1 MFGQLR
7 QDERGVDLKRGGIF
21 PIVHGLRCLA
31 LKHGIAQ
38 RNSFARCDALVQAGG
53 LDATLARD
61 LAQTLAVLQRLR
73 LDAQLATLDAGGMP
87 DNFLQPAALRRLDRE
102 LLRDAL
108 RVVKAFQ
115 QHVRGVFHLSD

>member
-1 MFGQLR
+1 M
-7 QDERGVDLKRGGIF
+7 
-21 PIVHGLRCLA
+21 HGLRCLA

-38 RNSFARCDALVQAGG
+38 RNSFARCEALVQAGG
-53 LDATLARD
+53 LDPALGRD
-61 LAQTLAVLQRLR
+61 LDQTLAVLQRLR
-73 LDAQLATLDAGGMP
+73 LDAQLATLDAGGVP